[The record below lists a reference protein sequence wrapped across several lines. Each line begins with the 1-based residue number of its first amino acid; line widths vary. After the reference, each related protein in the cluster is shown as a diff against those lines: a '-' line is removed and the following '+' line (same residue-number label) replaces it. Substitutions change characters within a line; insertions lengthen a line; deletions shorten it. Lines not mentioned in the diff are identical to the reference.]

1 MLKKTIYILLAT
13 FALLL
18 FVVLIKTYLFSNK
31 VTNTEGKPIVMVMDT
46 AAAAHLQ
53 EAVGIP
59 TISYDNKID
68 SSAAS
73 FDTFFDFISLKYPL
87 VFKTLELEKIGRH
100 SLLLHWKGEK
110 SGIVKPVLLYAHLD
124 VVPVDGLKVDTLHH
138 GFSADR
144 WYFDPFSKKIIED
157 SIRGRGTID
166 DKLGVIGILEATNK
180 LIADNFEPQHDI
192 YLAFGEDEEAGGKN
206 GAALIAQKL
215 LEQGIHF
222 EWMLDEGGMVAENMV
237 PFVKAPVA
245 LVMTAEK
252 GYMTIDLSVS
262 GPGGHSSFP
271 PKESPIDILAAAITR
286 LKDNPFESTICSPV
300 AAFMDHIGPEM
311 KFPFNI
317 LFLNR
322 WLFSPIILNEYGKIA
337 EGNAMIRTTMA
348 FTEIH
353 GGIKENVMPANVSA
367 TVNFRLLPGITS
379 TEVVKYVKEIIND
392 KRVVLHVRDDIQEPS
407 TVSATSSSGFQSIA
421 KTIHVVFPDA
431 VVAPSLS
438 IAATDSR
445 HFNKVADNRYRFL
458 PVRMNRDI
466 LSGMHGINEK
476 IATRNFMESIQFYE
490 TLLRSN

>member
-1 MLKKTIYILLAT
+1 MLKKTFFILSISLV
-13 FALLL
+13 ALL
-18 FVVLIKTYLFSNK
+18 VIVSIKTYVFSEK
-31 VTNTEGKPIVMVMDT
+31 QLPTEGYTYTLAIDST
-46 AAAAHLQ
+46 ACSHLQ

-73 FDTFFDFISLKYPL
+73 FDSFFDFIYLKYPL
-87 VFKTLELEKIGRH
+87 VFKTLETEKIGRH
-100 SLLLHWKGEK
+100 SLLLRWKGK
-110 SGIVKPVLLYAHLD
+110 KNGAVKPVLLYAHLD
-124 VVPVDGLKVDTLHH
+124 VVPVDGLIADTLDH

-144 WYFDPFSKKIIED
+144 WHFDPFSKKMAGD
-157 SIRGRGTID
+157 TIRGRGTID

-237 PFVKAPVA
+237 PFVKSPVA

-271 PKESPIDILAAAITR
+271 PKESPVDILAAAITR

-348 FTEIH
+348 FTGIH

-367 TVNFRLLPGITS
+367 TVNFRMLPGTTS
-379 TEVVKYVKEIIND
+379 TEVVKYVKECIND
-392 KRVVLHVRDDIQEPS
+392 DRVILRVRDEFQEPS
-407 TVSATSSSGFQSIA
+407 TISSTSASGFQSIA
-421 KTIHVVFPDA
+421 KTIHAVFPDA